1 MPEKDVSPD
10 PDVSATTAARK
21 KRAVVER
28 DRARSQIL
36 DAARDIIRDNGV
48 FSLSVVAVAEAT
60 GLTRTSVYRYF
71 DGPPAMVEA
80 LAEETVGRIY
90 ARIADLD
97 VAGSRS
103 LDGYGRATVE
113 EYCNDSEVNRQTVLL
128 AGAQRFSDEL
138 VDPEVIVLENLRARQ
153 AQGLV
158 EFDDVE
164 LAARVIV
171 TYFRGA
177 LYGWA
182 SGLYTDE
189 EFAVEVAR
197 STDVGFALCGGKET
211 L

>member
-113 EYCNDSEVNRQTVLL
+113 EDCNDSEVNRQTVLL